1 MLRAQRFQERA
12 PFALSPR
19 CEVGSD
25 REIGGTLQ
33 HALINGLG
41 FNKEEAGHMVAKG
54 SVEGTVEWDVKLK
67 ALEGGTLAWKY

>member
-1 MLRAQRFQERA
+1 M
-12 PFALSPR
+12 
-19 CEVGSD
+19 
-25 REIGGTLQ
+25 LQ